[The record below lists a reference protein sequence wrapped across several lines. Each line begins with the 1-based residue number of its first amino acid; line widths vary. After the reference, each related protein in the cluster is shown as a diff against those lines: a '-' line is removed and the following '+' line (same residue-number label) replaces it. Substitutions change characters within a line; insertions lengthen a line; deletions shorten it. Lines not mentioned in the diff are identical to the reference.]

1 MPFSSP
7 VVCLQNFALTLAGRI
22 WCCCHGVSA
31 RTFDGRVHHRHGRHH
46 HDHCDAVVVL
56 GAIFYARAVPKIEEY
71 VNAKLDPLRPKK
83 PPSPAQPGEKE
94 AVLSLPR

>member
-1 MPFSSP
+1 M
-7 VVCLQNFALTLAGRI
+7 
-22 WCCCHGVSA
+22 
-31 RTFDGRVHHRHGRHH
+31 
-46 HDHCDAVVVL
+46 VL